1 MIKAKQMAKAL
12 SPTEKLAR
20 DICWRGF
27 NNPKNATRLSKS
39 GYWNSIDHEA
49 RVRYLE
55 HAAEL
60 IWWTRRLG
68 AERLKVAQ
76 EDHDALSR

>member
-1 MIKAKQMAKAL
+1 MGKKL
-12 SPTEKLAR
+12 SPTEQLAR
-20 DICWRGF
+20 DICWFGF
-27 NNPKNATRLSKS
+27 HNPKTATRKSKAS
-39 GYWNSIDHEA
+39 YWNSIDKSA

-68 AERLKVAQ
+68 AERLKVAL
-76 EDHDALSR
+76 EDHDAAHG